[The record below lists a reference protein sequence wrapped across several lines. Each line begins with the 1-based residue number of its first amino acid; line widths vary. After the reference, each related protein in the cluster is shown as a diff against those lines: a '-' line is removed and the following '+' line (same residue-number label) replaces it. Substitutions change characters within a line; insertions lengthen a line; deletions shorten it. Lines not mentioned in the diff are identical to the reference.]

1 MDIGSLIELHRGLPR
16 QGPGD
21 EDFSRALLPL
31 LPPLPV
37 TPRIAD
43 LGCGSG
49 AAALMLA
56 EHFRVRV
63 RALDS
68 CRIFL
73 DELEA
78 AAAARRLG
86 ERIEAIEGDMGAI
99 DWADGSLDLL
109 WSEGA
114 AYILGF
120 AGALARWRPLLAP
133 GGVAVISELSWF
145 SDRRPEEAVEFWLA
159 NYPAM
164 AAEQEN
170 AAIATRLGYEVLAI
184 RRLPSEAWWR
194 NYYGPL
200 RQRIDALRA
209 GADPAMQAVI
219 RETEVETALFERH
232 ADSYGYTFYVLR
244 NPPQAGTG
252 D

>member
-1 MDIGSLIELHRGLPR
+1 MDIESLIELHRGLPR

-21 EDFSRALLPL
+21 EAFSRALLAL
-31 LPPLPV
+31 LPHLPA

-56 EHFRVRV
+56 GHFRVRI
-63 RALDS
+63 RALDF
-68 CRIFL
+68 CRVFL

-78 AAAARRLG
+78 AAAARGLG
-86 ERIEAIEGDMGAI
+86 ELVEAVEGDMGAI
-99 DWADGSLDLL
+99 DWAAGSLDLL

-120 AGALARWRPLLAP
+120 AGALERWRPLLAP

-145 SDRRPEEAVEFWLA
+145 SDLRPEEALEFWLA

-164 AAEQEN
+164 AGEHEN
-170 AAIATRLGYEVLAI
+170 SAIATSLGYEVVATS
-184 RRLPSEAWWR
+184 RLPSGAWWR
-194 NYYGPL
+194 NYFGPL
-200 RQRIDALRA
+200 QQRIRDIEA

-219 RETEVETALFERH
+219 RETEAEMALFERH
-232 ADSYGYTFYVLR
+232 AECYGYTFYVLR
-244 NPPQAGTG
+244 NPRC
-252 D
+252 